1 MRKATKS
8 TRCLGVLLTDGK
20 DESIPAESP
29 EIQPAEKPEGVT
41 AQEGEAKGPKKESR
55 RERLKAAEAT
65 AEENYERF
73 LRVTADFENYKKR
86 MEREKN
92 DFRKFANESLVREI
106 LPIVDNLERALATR
120 HGSNEDA
127 LEGLRQGVEMTLK
140 GLIDGLQKFGV
151 VPVEA
156 LEMPFDPNFH
166 QAVSQEESERYPENT
181 VCQELQKGYVL
192 NDRLI
197 RPSMVVV
204 SKKPDSKGEVQSEP
218 PEGESEIKV
227 TVH

>member
-1 MRKATKS
+1 
-8 TRCLGVLLTDGK
+8 LTDGK
-20 DESIPAESP
+20 DQSIPTESP
-29 EIQPAEKPEGVT
+29 DTEPVAKPDGVT
-41 AQEGEAKGPKKESR
+41 AEEGEAKGLKKESR
-55 RERLKAAEAT
+55 RERLKAAEAR
-65 AEENYERF
+65 AEENYQRL

-86 MEREKN
+86 MEREMN
-92 DFRKFANESLVREI
+92 DFRRFANESLVREI
-106 LPIVDNLERALATR
+106 LPIVDNLERALETR

-127 LEGLRQGVEMTLK
+127 IGGLRQGVEMTLK
-140 GLIDGLQKFGV
+140 GLMEALQKFGV
-151 VPVEA
+151 VPMEA
-156 LEMPFDPNFH
+156 LEKPFDPNFH